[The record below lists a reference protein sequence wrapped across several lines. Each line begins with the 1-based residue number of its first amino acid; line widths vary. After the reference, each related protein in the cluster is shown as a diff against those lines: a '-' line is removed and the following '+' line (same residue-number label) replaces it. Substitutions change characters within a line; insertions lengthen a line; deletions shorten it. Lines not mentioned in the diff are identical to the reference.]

1 MLAYVFWHVA
11 APDAGRADYEGR
23 LARFHAALRAA
34 PPPGMGATATFG
46 LHAVPWLEDRGGYED
61 WYLVDDFASLGTLNE
76 AAVSGGRRAPHDA
89 AAALAATGAAA
100 VMGHVAGPLLTG
112 PPAWAAWL
120 AKPAGTA
127 YADWHAAL
135 AEAAGEAGAVWQ
147 RQMVLGPAPEF
158 CVLAP
163 AARALPATPA
173 HAWDLRPV
181 VPPKQH

>member
-11 APDAGRADYEGR
+11 AADAGREDYEGR
-23 LARFHAALRAA
+23 LEAFHAALRAER
-34 PPPGMGATATFG
+34 PCGMGATATFG
-46 LHAVPWLEDRGGYED
+46 LRAVPWLGDRGGYED
-61 WYLVDDFASLGTLNE
+61 WYLVDDFAALGTLNE
-76 AAVSGGRRAPHDA
+76 AAVSGTRRVPHDA

-100 VMGHVAGPLLTG
+100 IMGHVAGPLLAG

-127 YADWHAAL
+127 YPDWHAAL
-135 AEAAGEAGAVWQ
+135 AEVAGEAAAVWQ

-163 AARALPATPA
+163 GAVALPATPA
-173 HAWDLRPV
+173 HAWNLRTV
-181 VPPKQH
+181 VTPKQD